1 MGDDALT
8 QSYPNPPPPPPLNL
22 PEPPKLAMRKVVGV
36 QELFLTFPHAGSK
49 AGHLGDDALA
59 VPELSGGP
67 WRYSGDD
74 VGRLFYDACLARS
87 PTYVA
92 S

>member
-1 MGDDALT
+1 
-8 QSYPNPPPPPPLNL
+8 
-22 PEPPKLAMRKVVGV
+22 MRNVVGV

-67 WRYSGDD
+67 LGYSGAAF
-74 VGRLFYDACLARS
+74 GSLFYDACLAWS
-87 PTYVA
+87 PTYVT